1 MDIFSWIVFNFYTI
15 YISPAEIKL
24 KRAGVVEP
32 GQIN

>member
-1 MDIFSWIVFNFYTI
+1 LDYYYFYTI